1 MAVSSIIVA
10 MPRAGANAGLVLSG
24 GGVRGA
30 YEVGVVAGIVEV
42 LGRGPEAQTP
52 FSIFAGTSVGAI
64 NAAYLASHADRGD
77 MAIEGLE
84 SLWGGLQLDVYL
96 RLKVFEHLPVLGALA
111 RRLLPL
117 TERTM
122 GWSVLDSKPLQRLVE
137 NGVDWDSL
145 HINADDGSLKALV
158 VAALNIGS
166 GRTTMFAELAPDTSF
181 RPSKDPLRTA
191 EMCRITSDHVLASAA
206 LPGVFPARQV
216 GGAYYC
222 DGGLRF
228 NTPIAP
234 AVRAGA
240 DRLVIIP
247 VTRHGRSTESE
258 NATLLEYPKPTFL
271 LGKLLNALLAD
282 PLDYD
287 LQVMERFN
295 RLSSI
300 LEASLTDA
308 ELERVH
314 DEMTKSRGAPYRH
327 LEALVIRPS
336 QDIGVMAG
344 EYLRTHR
351 PGRRLGGAEGW
362 LFRFAR
368 RRSAVKEADWAAY
381 VLFDGAFARQLI
393 ELGRRDARAR
403 ADEIR
408 AFFEP

>member
-1 MAVSSIIVA
+1 MAV
-10 MPRAGANAGLVLSG
+10 
-24 GGVRGA
+24 
-30 YEVGVVAGIVEV
+30 
-42 LGRGPEAQTP
+42 
-52 FSIFAGTSVGAI
+52 
-64 NAAYLASHADRGD
+64 
-77 MAIEGLE
+77 EGLE
-84 SLWGGLQLDVYL
+84 ALWSGLQLDVYL
-96 RLKVFEHLPVLGALA
+96 RLIVFQHIPVLGGLV

-122 GWSVLDSKPLQRLVE
+122 GWSVLDSRPLQRLVE
-137 NGVDWDSL
+137 NGVDWDNL
-145 HINADDGSLKALV
+145 HKNADDGVMQALV

-166 GRTTMFAELAPDTSF
+166 GRTTMFAELSPDTNF

-191 EMCRITSDHVLASAA
+191 QPCRITSDHVLASAA

-216 GGAYYC
+216 DGAYYC

-234 AVRAGA
+234 AVRSGA

-247 VTRHGRSTESE
+247 VTRQGRSTSETE

-282 PLDYD
+282 PLDHD

-295 RLSSI
+295 RLIEI
-300 LEASLTDA
+300 LEASLSET
-308 ELERVH
+308 ELARVH

-327 LEALVIRPS
+327 LQALVIRPS
-336 QDIGVMAG
+336 EDIGMLAG

-351 PGRRLGGAEGW
+351 PGRRLGGPEGW

-381 VLFDGAFARQLI
+381 VLFDGAFARELI
-393 ELGRRDARAR
+393 ELGRGDARAQ